1 MNEEKLNTFK
11 IELLQAIIDCDDVE
25 RLNKVKII
33 LKEKHFSVREE
44 TSQYTAKKN
53 EEVVPQ
59 NFYDELEK
67 DFKLHQKG
75 KLEAKSWDEVKQ
87 GLKERI
93 NILS

>member
-11 IELLQAIIDCDDVE
+11 IELLQAIINCDDVE
-25 RLNKVKII
+25 KLNKVKVI
-33 LKEKHFSVREE
+33 LNEKHFSVREE

-53 EEVVPQ
+53 EDVVPE

-67 DFKLHQKG
+67 DFELYQKG
-75 KLEAKSWDEVKQ
+75 KLEAKSWDEVKR

>member
-1 MNEEKLNTFK
+1 MEGDARRRQTTWPFQIRASVFLFSCFRK
-11 IELLQAIIDCDDVE
+11 
-25 RLNKVKII
+25 
-33 LKEKHFSVREE
+33 KHFSVREE

-67 DFKLHQKG
+67 DFELYQKG
-75 KLEAKSWDEVKQ
+75 KLEAKSWDEFKQ

>member
-1 MNEEKLNTFK
+1 MNEEKLNAFK
-11 IELLQAIIDCDDVE
+11 IELLQALIDCNDVE
-25 RLNKVKII
+25 KLNRIKVI
-33 LKEKHFSVREE
+33 LNEKHFSVREE
-44 TSQYTAKKN
+44 TNQYAAKKN

-67 DFKLHQKG
+67 DFELYQKG

-87 GLKERI
+87 GLKEKI